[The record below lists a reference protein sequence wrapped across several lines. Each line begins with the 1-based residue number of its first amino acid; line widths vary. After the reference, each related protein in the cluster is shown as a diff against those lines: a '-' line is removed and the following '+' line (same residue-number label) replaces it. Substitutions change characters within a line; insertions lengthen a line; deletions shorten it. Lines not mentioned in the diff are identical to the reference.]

1 MNGADDSGVA
11 SDRYV
16 EIFIVLGYS
25 EEHHCVF
32 RNELSSGYHPSP
44 PTWAER
50 PDFVLNALVAKK
62 EMPDRRTLH
71 TMVE

>member
-1 MNGADDSGVA
+1 MAQMTQVSQVTDMWKYSLSLVTR
-11 SDRYV
+11 SS
-16 EIFIVLGYS
+16 IIVYLEMGYPD
-25 EEHHCVF
+25 
-32 RNELSSGYHPSP
+32 YPPSP